1 MDTALDFGHSA
12 LAFIVVLTVVV
23 FVHEFGHYWV
33 ARLCR
38 VRVEV
43 FSIGFGR
50 EIFGRTDKNGTH
62 WKVSLIP
69 LGGYVRFFGDET
81 VISNPGAALASMSP
95 EDRAVCFHHKSLR
108 QRTAIVAAGPL
119 ANFVL
124 SIALLSALFVFAGR
138 PITPAVI
145 ETVLEDTAA
154 EDAGFQPGDR
164 IIMIDGRV
172 IDRFEELR
180 DIVMF
185 APGVTM
191 IMVVERAGE
200 QLSLQVTPRAFEY
213 VDSLGNTHTIGR
225 MGISVAARE
234 LTKLNPF
241 EAVPAA
247 VADTYNLVKRSLQG
261 LLEIIV
267 GKRDASEL
275 GGPIMIAQMSGA
287 SAEAGF
293 LAMVQFVVVLSAM
306 LGLINLFPI
315 PLLDGGHLAFYT
327 IEALRG
333 RPLGARAQEY
343 GYMLGLAV
351 VVTLMVVATVNDL
364 SRPSVIE
371 FFSKL
376 VG

>member
-1 MDTALDFGHSA
+1 M
-12 LAFIVVLTVVV
+12 
-23 FVHEFGHYWV
+23 
-33 ARLCR
+33 
-38 VRVEV
+38 
-43 FSIGFGR
+43 
-50 EIFGRTDKNGTH
+50 
-62 WKVSLIP
+62 
-69 LGGYVRFFGDET
+69 
-81 VISNPGAALASMSP
+81 
-95 EDRAVCFHHKSLR
+95 
-108 QRTAIVAAGPL
+108 
-119 ANFVL
+119 
-124 SIALLSALFVFAGR
+124 
-138 PITPAVI
+138 
-145 ETVLEDTAA
+145 
-154 EDAGFQPGDR
+154 
-164 IIMIDGRV
+164 
-172 IDRFEELR
+172 
-180 DIVMF
+180 
-185 APGVTM
+185 
-191 IMVVERAGE
+191 
-200 QLSLQVTPRAFEY
+200 
-213 VDSLGNTHTIGR
+213 
-225 MGISVAARE
+225 
-234 LTKLNPF
+234 TKLNPF

-247 VADTYNLVKRSLQG
+247 VVDTYTLVKRSLQG

-315 PLLDGGHLAFYT
+315 PLLDGGHLAFYS

>member
-1 MDTALDFGHSA
+1 MDIALDFGHSL

-23 FVHEFGHYWV
+23 FIHEFGHYWV

-62 WKVSLIP
+62 WKVSMIP
-69 LGGYVRFFGDET
+69 LGGYVRFFGDES
-81 VISNPGAALASMSP
+81 VISNPGAALESMSP
-95 EDRAVCFHHKSLR
+95 EDRAVCFHHKPLR
-108 QRTAIVAAGPL
+108 QRAAIVAAGPL

-164 IIMIDGRV
+164 IIMIDGRA

-180 DIVMF
+180 EIVMF

-191 IMVVERAGE
+191 TMVVERAGE
-200 QLSLQVTPRAFEY
+200 RLSLEVTPRVHEF
-213 VDSLGNTHTIGR
+213 VDSLGNTHAIGR

-247 VADTYNLVKRSLQG
+247 VVDTYTLVKRSLQG

-315 PLLDGGHLAFYT
+315 PLLDGGHLAFYS

>member
-50 EIFGRTDKNGTH
+50 EIFGRTDKNGTR
-62 WKVSLIP
+62 WKVSIIP

-81 VISNPGAALASMSP
+81 VISNPGAALDSMSP

-108 QRTAIVAAGPL
+108 QRVAIVAAGPL

-124 SIALLSALFVFAGR
+124 SIALLSAMFVFAGR

-154 EDAGFQPGDR
+154 AEAGFQPGDR
-164 IIMIDGRV
+164 VIMIDGRV

-191 IMVVERAGE
+191 TMVVERAGE
-200 QLSLQVTPRAFEY
+200 QLSLQVTPRAYEY
-213 VDSLGNTHTIGR
+213 VDGLGNTHIIGR

-241 EAVPAA
+241 AAVPAA
-247 VADTYNLVKRSLQG
+247 VADTYTLVKRSLQG
-261 LLEIIV
+261 LYEIII

-287 SAEAGF
+287 SADAGF
-293 LAMVQFVVVLSAM
+293 LAFVQFVVILSAT

-343 GYMLGLAV
+343 GYMLGLALV
-351 VVTLMVVATVNDL
+351 LTLMVVATVNDL